1 MKISPLN
8 FTSNSVIN
16 IKKDNVSYKNNL
28 TITQGLKNDVFVK
41 SNEVSFKSSD
51 IKDDIGVV
59 LTAGTVF
66 LVPLL
71 IGLAIAKH
79 QQPEDIFTCDGQ
91 YLGSADKLYVNKQE
105 AEKLGVDLNPERFK
119 GPNCFADPVNG
130 IYKNEEKG
138 IDIDL
143 KAGKYIDI
151 EKGIFVQPE
160 SQTSVIF
167 TGGDAVPVI
176 LPSPTPS
183 FSGASV
189 INGPGVSS
197 GPMRVVSSS
206 EEYVKTHDGKG
217 PEEFDNA
224 PWTYDNI
231 EDIKTYAD
239 VNIIAEALFEHMGRS
254 IHNGYYHS
262 DRRSIGEKFFDAL
275 SFKSPQDDYIHDY
288 WGRDIVKVNDAS
300 GNPHYVAL
308 SEDLSQRVHDEHISY
323 ETVQSFVSHCAEHPI
338 KTYISENYLNDLNNM
353 HSLNPSMENFL
364 DNLRDMH
371 NDDSNIQHHQTS
383 HDADSD
389 YNAPASHD
397 VSNYSDNTDN
407 ADNDYASNLGD
418 F

>member
-8 FTSNSVIN
+8 FVSNSIIN
-16 IKKDNVSYKNNL
+16 VKKDNVSFKNNL
-28 TITQGLKNDVFVK
+28 AVTQGFKNDVFVK
-41 SNEVSFKSSD
+41 SNEVSFKSSEVK
-51 IKDDIGVV
+51 KDVGVA
-59 LTAGTVF
+59 LTVGTAF
-66 LVPLL
+66 LAPLL
-71 IGLAIAKH
+71 IGLSLAKH
-79 QQPEDIFTCDGQ
+79 QQPEDIFTYDGQ
-91 YLGSADKLYVNKQE
+91 YLGSVDKVYVNKQE
-105 AEKLGVDLNPERFK
+105 AEKLGIDLNPERFK
-119 GPNCFADPVNG
+119 GPNCFADPING

-167 TGGDAVPVI
+167 TGGDAVPVL
-176 LPSPTPS
+176 LPSPNPS

-197 GPMRVVSSS
+197 GPMRVKSSR

-217 PEEFDNA
+217 PEESDNA
-224 PWTYDNI
+224 PWTYDKI

-239 VNIIAEALFEHMGRS
+239 VNLIEEALFEHMGMS
-254 IHNGYYHS
+254 IHNGYYPS

-275 SFKSPQDDYIHDY
+275 SFKCPQDDYIHDY
-288 WGRDIVKVNDAS
+288 WGRDIVRVNDAL

-308 SEDLSQRVHDEHISY
+308 NEDLSQRVHDEHISY
-323 ETVQSFVSHCAEHPI
+323 ETVQAFVSHCAEHPI
-338 KTYISENYLNDLNNM
+338 KTYISENYLNYLNNM

-364 DNLRDMH
+364 DHLRNMH
-371 NDDSNIQHHQTS
+371 EDSGIQHHQTS

-389 YNAPASHD
+389 HNEVISHD
-397 VSNYSDNTDN
+397 VSNYSDNTNDT
-407 ADNDYASNLGD
+407 DNDYFFNSGD
-418 F
+418 C

>member
-8 FTSNSVIN
+8 FVSNSVIN
-16 IKKDNVSYKNNL
+16 VKKDNVSFKNNL
-28 TITQGLKNDVFVK
+28 AVTQGLKNDVFVK
-41 SNEVSFKSSD
+41 SNEISFKSSEVK
-51 IKDDIGVV
+51 KDVGVA
-59 LTAGTVF
+59 LTVGTAF
-66 LVPLL
+66 LAPLL
-71 IGLAIAKH
+71 IGLSLAKH
-79 QQPEDIFTCDGQ
+79 QQPEDIFTYDGQ
-91 YLGSADKLYVNKQE
+91 YLGSVDKVYVNKQE
-105 AEKLGVDLNPERFK
+105 AEKLGIDLNPERFK
-119 GPNCFADPVNG
+119 GPNCFADPING

-167 TGGDAVPVI
+167 TGGDAVPVL
-176 LPSPTPS
+176 LPLPNPS

-197 GPMRVVSSS
+197 GPMRVKSSR

-217 PEEFDNA
+217 PEESDNA
-224 PWTYDNI
+224 PWTYYKI

-239 VNIIAEALFEHMGRS
+239 VDIMTQALFEHIGMS
-254 IHNGYYHS
+254 IHNGYYPS

-275 SFKSPQDDYIHDY
+275 SFKCPQDDYIHDY
-288 WGRDIVKVNDAS
+288 WGRDIVRVNDAL

-308 SEDLSQRVHDEHISY
+308 NEDLSQRVHDEHISY
-323 ETVQSFVSHCAEHPI
+323 ETVQAFVSHCAEHPI

-353 HSLNPSMENFL
+353 HSLNPSMEDFL

-371 NDDSNIQHHQTS
+371 NDDSNIQHNQ
-383 HDADSD
+383 
-389 YNAPASHD
+389 ASHD
-397 VSNYSDNTDN
+397 IDSSYNEVASRDVSHYSDNTDN
-407 ADNDYASNLGD
+407 DYFFNSGD
-418 F
+418 I

>member
-8 FTSNSVIN
+8 FVSNSVIN
-16 IKKDNVSYKNNL
+16 VKKDNVSFKNNL
-28 TITQGLKNDVFVK
+28 AVTQGFKNDVFVK
-41 SNEVSFKSSD
+41 SNEVSFKSSEVK
-51 IKDDIGVV
+51 KDVGVA
-59 LTAGTVF
+59 LTVGTAF
-66 LVPLL
+66 LAPLL
-71 IGLAIAKH
+71 IGLSLAKH
-79 QQPEDIFTCDGQ
+79 QQPEDIFTYDGQ
-91 YLGSADKLYVNKQE
+91 YLGSVDKVYVNKQE
-105 AEKLGVDLNPERFK
+105 AEKLGIDLNPERFK
-119 GPNCFADPVNG
+119 GPNCFADPING

-167 TGGDAVPVI
+167 TGGDAVPVL
-176 LPSPTPS
+176 LPLPNPS

-197 GPMRVVSSS
+197 GPMRVKSSR

-217 PEEFDNA
+217 PEESDNA
-224 PWTYDNI
+224 PWTYDKI

-239 VNIIAEALFEHMGRS
+239 VNLIEEALFEHMGMS
-254 IHNGYYHS
+254 IHNGYYPS

-275 SFKSPQDDYIHDY
+275 SFKCPHDDYIHDY
-288 WGRDIVKVNDAS
+288 WGRDIVRVNDAL

-308 SEDLSQRVHDEHISY
+308 NEDLSQRVHDEHISY
-323 ETVQSFVSHCAEHPI
+323 ETVQAFVSHCAEHPI

-364 DNLRDMH
+364 EHLRDMH
-371 NDDSNIQHHQTS
+371 DDSNIQHHQTS
-383 HDADSD
+383 YDADSD
-389 YNAPASHD
+389 HNEIISHD
-397 VSNYSDNTDN
+397 VSNYSDNIDDT
-407 ADNDYASNLGD
+407 DNDYFSNLGD

>member
-1 MKISPLN
+1 MKISLLN

-28 TITQGLKNDVFVK
+28 AVTQGLKNDVFVK

-51 IKDDIGVV
+51 IKQDVGVA
-59 LTAGTVF
+59 LTVGTAF
-66 LVPLL
+66 LAPLL
-71 IGLAIAKH
+71 IGLSLAKH
-79 QQPEDIFTCDGQ
+79 QQPEDIFTYDGQ
-91 YLGSADKLYVNKQE
+91 YLGSADKLYVNKLE
-105 AEKLGVDLNPERFK
+105 AEKLGIDLNPERFK
-119 GPNCFADPVNG
+119 GPDCFSDPING

-143 KAGKYIDI
+143 KAGKYIDM

-167 TGGDAVPVI
+167 TGGDVVPVI
-176 LPSPTPS
+176 LPSPVPS

-189 INGPGVSS
+189 INGSGVSS
-197 GPMRVVSSS
+197 EPMRIKSNR

-224 PWTYDNI
+224 PWTYDKL

-239 VNIIAEALFEHMGRS
+239 VDIITSALFEHMGS
-254 IHNGYYHS
+254 PVHNGYYPS

-288 WGRDIVKVNDAS
+288 WGRDIVKVNDAL
-300 GNPHYVAL
+300 GKPHYVAL
-308 SEDLSQRVHDEHISY
+308 SEDLAQRVHDEHISY

-364 DNLRDMH
+364 DNLRNMH

-383 HDADSD
+383 NDVDSD
-389 YNAPASHD
+389 YNEAASHD
-397 VSNYSDNTDN
+397 LSNYSDN
-407 ADNDYASNLGD
+407 ADNDDLSNAGD

>member
-8 FTSNSVIN
+8 FVSNSVIN
-16 IKKDNVSYKNNL
+16 VKKDNVSFKNNL
-28 TITQGLKNDVFVK
+28 AVTQGFKNDVFVK
-41 SNEVSFKSSD
+41 SNEVSFKSSEVK
-51 IKDDIGVV
+51 KDVGVA
-59 LTAGTVF
+59 LTVGTAF
-66 LVPLL
+66 LAPLL
-71 IGLAIAKH
+71 IGLSLAKH
-79 QQPEDIFTCDGQ
+79 QQPEDIFTYDGQ
-91 YLGSADKLYVNKQE
+91 YLGSVDKVYVNKQE
-105 AEKLGVDLNPERFK
+105 AEKLGIDLNPERFK
-119 GPNCFADPVNG
+119 GPNCFADPING

-167 TGGDAVPVI
+167 TGGDAVPVL
-176 LPSPTPS
+176 LPSPNPS

-197 GPMRVVSSS
+197 GPMRVKSSR

-217 PEEFDNA
+217 PEESDNA
-224 PWTYDNI
+224 PWTYDKI

-239 VNIIAEALFEHMGRS
+239 VNLIEEALFEHMGMS
-254 IHNGYYHS
+254 IHNGYYPS

-288 WGRDIVKVNDAS
+288 WGRDIVRVNDAL

-308 SEDLSQRVHDEHISY
+308 NEDLSQRVHDEHISY
-323 ETVQSFVSHCAEHPI
+323 ETVQAFVSHCAEHPI

-364 DNLRDMH
+364 DHLRNMH
-371 NDDSNIQHHQTS
+371 EDSGIQHHQTS

-389 YNAPASHD
+389 HNEVISHD
-397 VSNYSDNTDN
+397 VSNYSDNTNDT
-407 ADNDYASNLGD
+407 DNDYFFNSGD
-418 F
+418 C

>member
-8 FTSNSVIN
+8 FVSNSVIN
-16 IKKDNVSYKNNL
+16 VKKDNVSYKNNL
-28 TITQGLKNDVFVK
+28 AITQDFKNDVFVK
-41 SNEVSFKSSD
+41 SNEVSFKSSEVKQD
-51 IKDDIGVV
+51 VGIA
-59 LTAGTVF
+59 LTAGTIF
-66 LVPLL
+66 LAPLL
-71 IGLAIAKH
+71 IGLALATH
-79 QQPEDIFTCDGQ
+79 QHPEDIFTYDGQ
-91 YLGSADKLYVNKQE
+91 YLGSVDKLYVNKQE
-105 AEKLGVDLNPERFK
+105 AEKLGIDLNPERFK
-119 GPNCFADPVNG
+119 GPNCFADPING

-143 KAGKYIDI
+143 KAGKYIDMD
-151 EKGIFVQPE
+151 KGIFVQPE

-197 GPMRVVSSS
+197 GPMRVKSSR

-224 PWTYDNI
+224 PWTYDKI

-239 VNIIAEALFEHMGRS
+239 VNIITQALFEQMGVP

-262 DRRSIGEKFFDAL
+262 DRRSIGEKFFDVL
-275 SFKSPQDDYIHDY
+275 SFKCPKDDYIHDY
-288 WGRDIVKVNDAS
+288 WGRDIVTVNDAL
-300 GNPHYVAL
+300 GKPHYVAL
-308 SEDLSQRVHDEHISY
+308 SEDLAQRVHDEHISY

-338 KTYISENYLNDLNNM
+338 QTYISENYLNELNNM

-364 DNLRDMH
+364 DNLRDKH

-383 HDADSD
+383 HDLDSS
-389 YNAPASHD
+389 YNEVSSHD
-397 VSNYSDNTDN
+397 MSNYSDNTDN
-407 ADNDYASNLGD
+407 YDFSNSGD

>member
-8 FTSNSVIN
+8 FVSNSVIN
-16 IKKDNVSYKNNL
+16 VKKDNVSFKNNL
-28 TITQGLKNDVFVK
+28 AVTQGLKNDVFVK
-41 SNEVSFKSSD
+41 SNEISFKSSEVK
-51 IKDDIGVV
+51 KDVGVA
-59 LTAGTVF
+59 LTVGTAF
-66 LVPLL
+66 LAPLL
-71 IGLAIAKH
+71 IGLSLAKH
-79 QQPEDIFTCDGQ
+79 QQPEDIFTYDGQ
-91 YLGSADKLYVNKQE
+91 YLGSVDKVYVNKQE
-105 AEKLGVDLNPERFK
+105 AEKLGIDLNPERFK
-119 GPNCFADPVNG
+119 GPNCFADPING

-167 TGGDAVPVI
+167 TGGDAVPVL
-176 LPSPTPS
+176 LPLPNPS

-197 GPMRVVSSS
+197 GPMRVKSSR

-217 PEEFDNA
+217 PEESDNA
-224 PWTYDNI
+224 PWTYDKI

-239 VNIIAEALFEHMGRS
+239 VDIMTQALFEHIGMS
-254 IHNGYYHS
+254 IHNGYYPS

-275 SFKSPQDDYIHDY
+275 SFKCPQDDYIHDY
-288 WGRDIVKVNDAS
+288 WGRDIVRVNDAL

-308 SEDLSQRVHDEHISY
+308 NEDLSQRVHDEHISY
-323 ETVQSFVSHCAEHPI
+323 ETVQAFVSHCAEHPI

-353 HSLNPSMENFL
+353 HSLNPSMEDFL

-371 NDDSNIQHHQTS
+371 NDDSNIQHNQ
-383 HDADSD
+383 
-389 YNAPASHD
+389 ASHD
-397 VSNYSDNTDN
+397 IDSSYNEVASRDVSHYSDNTDN
-407 ADNDYASNLGD
+407 DYFFNSGD
-418 F
+418 I